1 MKVRSAIGLH
11 CSRVWIKTGS
21 QKGSKIRYLKLLTL
35 LSICSVCL
43 VAVPYAHAQR
53 VGAGSGVAPGYAGQ
67 ANGNPAYGDPGYGNQ
82 ASGDP
87 AYGDPGYGNQ
97 ASGNPAY
104 GNQSANVPE
113 DLPADIALCLYR
125 VLQESLQNIRKHAQT
140 KKAEVRLVRIE
151 NEIVLAVEDSGN
163 GFELKDTRRKGG
175 LGLVSMGERVRTVRG
190 SVSISSRPGQGT
202 LIEVR
207 VPLER
212 R

>member
-1 MKVRSAIGLH
+1 MKVRAAIGLH
-11 CSRVWIKTGS
+11 CSWVWIKTGS
-21 QKGSKIRYLKLLTL
+21 QKGSKMRSLKLLTL
-35 LSICSVCL
+35 LGICSICL

-113 DLPADIALCLYR
+113 DLRLI
-125 VLQESLQNIRKHAQT
+125 SL
-140 KKAEVRLVRIE
+140 
-151 NEIVLAVEDSGN
+151 
-163 GFELKDTRRKGG
+163 
-175 LGLVSMGERVRTVRG
+175 
-190 SVSISSRPGQGT
+190 SVSTVCCKRACKT
-202 LIEVR
+202 LENTPR
-207 VPLER
+207 QR
-212 R
+212 KQK